1 MPSLTTKIT
10 ITILL
15 DTAQTINSKV
25 ESISSEEAA
34 RGAVD
39 AVAGFIESV
48 ISSGDLSYEVHY
60 EVDYE
65 VN

>member
-1 MPSLTTKIT
+1 MSILTTKIT

-15 DTAQTINSKV
+15 DTAQTIDSKV
-25 ESISSEEAA
+25 ESISSEETA
-34 RGAVD
+34 RRAVD

-60 EVDYE
+60 DVDYE